1 MKPKQKNTVGF
12 IVLGLIVYLVLIL
25 AVAHY
30 CALAAANPEM
40 SFLDALDALPMH
52 MLLHPFTMV
61 FDIKVI
67 AIVTGVAAFIALY
80 IATEVQVNQHDFAGA
95 EHGSAKWN
103 TDYKGYSKQYS
114 SPFGKASN
122 DGKDNMIMSQHVFL
136 SMNSYKTQI
145 NNNVL
150 VIGGSGSGKS
160 RFIIKPNLLQANCSF
175 VCTDPKGEL
184 VEACGDV
191 LEKDGYRV
199 VVFNL
204 CDFEASNHYNPF
216 AYVHS
221 DDDIFKLVDCFWRNT
236 TPSGSSKG
244 DPFWDFS
251 AQALLNAVCLYLYH
265 ATPKEDQNF
274 TNVIRL
280 LQLCKID
287 ESKSD
292 YKSVLDFMF
301 DQFEQKCMD
310 AAEDCGEPYVEDM
323 AVGQYKIF
331 RSAGQGKTAM
341 SILITCQ
348 TRLRHFLSP
357 KMKKFM
363 GTDDIHLDEIG
374 VNKTAL
380 FVVMSASDSTYN
392 YIAAMMF
399 SQLFDESFKIAREK
413 YSGKLPI
420 PVRLLLDEFANIGE
434 LPEFDKIIAIIR
446 SIGMSAT
453 VVLQS
458 VAQLKSRYKDTY
470 NVIIDCCDSLVF
482 LGGRSEDT
490 TKWISSTLGKSTI
503 RGMSRSISSGSRGG
517 SSKSF
522 QMQAKEL
529 MSSDEVAML
538 DKKYCIVMIKG
549 NRPFLDR
556 KFDYTKHK
564 RYKETG
570 DYTKKEYPYRE
581 KLIALNNETEKKK
594 VELED
599 KAIKEKSWRDKK
611 QKLLEMDGEFAKASK
626 AVPNESSGGA
636 PLFKPQD
643 AATDF
648 AEKANNGMKLYDANL
663 PVSFDADYEFADGKE
678 ISDEEFLNAASK
690 VKMLAE
696 GSEELVEA
704 LISAE

>member
-12 IVLGLIVYLVLIL
+12 IVLGLIVYLLLIL

-40 SFLDALDALPMH
+40 NFLDALDALPMH

-374 VNKTAL
+374 VNTPYLLTPVDIIAGCRDALKCDVEYTEDKTSRL
-380 FVVMSASDSTYN
+380 VQYDVVAKKLIIATKEESVIAKECVNLLCLKAAEARTGRNDKLYLRLVAECAAEVVCRVNQIKTGDEIKCLELWNKDKNPEQCLEMLNQVSLASRN
-392 YIAAMMF
+392 VL
-399 SQLFDESFKIAREK
+399 SQLRQATNHPVLLDFDETCLLNQVLDQPNATIVRHRLSRLAKHT
-413 YSGKLPI
+413 SVPI
-420 PVRLLLDEFANIGE
+420 
-434 LPEFDKIIAIIR
+434 
-446 SIGMSAT
+446 
-453 VVLQS
+453 
-458 VAQLKSRYKDTY
+458 
-470 NVIIDCCDSLVF
+470 
-482 LGGRSEDT
+482 
-490 TKWISSTLGKSTI
+490 
-503 RGMSRSISSGSRGG
+503 
-517 SSKSF
+517 
-522 QMQAKEL
+522 
-529 MSSDEVAML
+529 
-538 DKKYCIVMIKG
+538 
-549 NRPFLDR
+549 
-556 KFDYTKHK
+556 
-564 RYKETG
+564 
-570 DYTKKEYPYRE
+570 
-581 KLIALNNETEKKK
+581 
-594 VELED
+594 
-599 KAIKEKSWRDKK
+599 
-611 QKLLEMDGEFAKASK
+611 
-626 AVPNESSGGA
+626 
-636 PLFKPQD
+636 
-643 AATDF
+643 
-648 AEKANNGMKLYDANL
+648 
-663 PVSFDADYEFADGKE
+663 
-678 ISDEEFLNAASK
+678 
-690 VKMLAE
+690 
-696 GSEELVEA
+696 LVEA
-704 LISAE
+704 IRSLQSKLMYFEASSQVSKVYKDRLDHKIMTQPVYRI

>member
-30 CALAAANPEM
+30 CALAAADPEM
-40 SFLDALDALPMH
+40 NFLDALDALPMH

-363 GTDDIHLDEIG
+363 DL
-374 VNKTAL
+374 
-380 FVVMSASDSTYN
+380 
-392 YIAAMMF
+392 
-399 SQLFDESFKIAREK
+399 
-413 YSGKLPI
+413 
-420 PVRLLLDEFANIGE
+420 
-434 LPEFDKIIAIIR
+434 
-446 SIGMSAT
+446 
-453 VVLQS
+453 
-458 VAQLKSRYKDTY
+458 
-470 NVIIDCCDSLVF
+470 
-482 LGGRSEDT
+482 
-490 TKWISSTLGKSTI
+490 
-503 RGMSRSISSGSRGG
+503 
-517 SSKSF
+517 
-522 QMQAKEL
+522 
-529 MSSDEVAML
+529 
-538 DKKYCIVMIKG
+538 
-549 NRPFLDR
+549 
-556 KFDYTKHK
+556 
-564 RYKETG
+564 
-570 DYTKKEYPYRE
+570 YR
-581 KLIALNNETEKKK
+581 
-594 VELED
+594 
-599 KAIKEKSWRDKK
+599 
-611 QKLLEMDGEFAKASK
+611 
-626 AVPNESSGGA
+626 
-636 PLFKPQD
+636 
-643 AATDF
+643 
-648 AEKANNGMKLYDANL
+648 
-663 PVSFDADYEFADGKE
+663 
-678 ISDEEFLNAASK
+678 
-690 VKMLAE
+690 
-696 GSEELVEA
+696 
-704 LISAE
+704 